1 MVGHDVVARVM
12 GEIVNRTRESVN
24 LMALSNDE
32 SAVVEGAR
40 ELLLEDGRS
49 LAERSV
55 MRAVVEDDVVGG
67 AGNARAYA
75 VARLNRVIASGC

>member
-1 MVGHDVVARVM
+1 MVGRVM
-12 GEIVNRTRESVN
+12 GEIVSRVQESVG
-24 LMALSNDE
+24 LMGLGSDE
-32 SAVVEGAR
+32 LAVVEGAR

>member
-1 MVGHDVVARVM
+1 MVGHDVVVRVM
-12 GEIVNRTRESVN
+12 GEIVSRVQESVG
-24 LMALSNDE
+24 LMGLGSDE
-32 SAVVEGAR
+32 LAVVEGAR

>member
-1 MVGHDVVARVM
+1 MVGHDVVVRVM
-12 GEIVNRTRESVN
+12 GEIVSRVQESVG
-24 LMALSNDE
+24 LVSDE
-32 SAVVEGAR
+32 LAVVEGAR

>member
-24 LMALSNDE
+24 LLALSNDE

-55 MRAVVEDDVVGG
+55 MRAVVDNETVGMV
-67 AGNARAYA
+67 GNARAYA
-75 VARLNRVIASGC
+75 LGLLSRSGV

>member
-1 MVGHDVVARVM
+1 MVEYDVVVRVM
-12 GEIVNRTRESVN
+12 GEIVSRVQESVV
-24 LMALSNDE
+24 LMGLGSDKL
-32 SAVVEGAR
+32 AVVEGAR

-75 VARLNRVIASGC
+75 VARLNRVMASGC